1 MAGASCHRCGETLR
15 EPLRHLEGKSLEV
28 AGGNWTHRHTTV
40 HSLLILYFCLGI
52 FVSLFGVDPNSGP
65 KKQIHKYSQHG
76 IFYAFLFIFEGKKSQ
91 RGWAGF
97 KLRPLQPVL

>member
-65 KKQIHKYSQHG
+65 KNGFINIASMAFFMH
-76 IFYAFLFIFEGKKSQ
+76 FYLSLKVKKVKGVGQVSN
-91 RGWAGF
+91 
-97 KLRPLQPVL
+97 